1 MASAMAEL
9 GGLPS
14 VDGGGHSKK
23 KKGIMMPHLP
33 STSPLGAAP
42 ELDSDSSS
50 ESGDDGW
57 SGGMAP
63 GRSAALARR
72 RAQAD
77 APDSPQQ
84 MATGGR
90 ASSDDR
96 GSGGDPLADRPMQM
110 PLDLPSLP
118 VGMRGNLPTIVNLPT
133 IG

>member
-1 MASAMAEL
+1 
-9 GGLPS
+9 
-14 VDGGGHSKK
+14 
-23 KKGIMMPHLP
+23 MMPHLP

-50 ESGDDGW
+50 ESSDDDW

-96 GSGGDPLADRPMQM
+96 DSGGDPLADRPMQM